1 MKAIRLH
8 AKGGP
13 EQLVYE
19 DAPMPEPAYREVR
32 IRVHAA
38 AITPTELTW
47 DESYL
52 FADGRPRLPA
62 IPGHDVS
69 GVVESIG
76 RAAIGLKVGD
86 EVFGLIDFPHD
97 GSAAEFV
104 CVPAADLA
112 PKFAHA
118 RSHPR
123 RRRTAFGANGVAGA
137 DRARR
142 ASARAARPHSR
153 RRWRGWRIRGAT
165 REISRRLH
173 IIATASARHASTL
186 RELGVNEVIDYTS
199 TQFESVLSDID
210 LVFDTVGGETQDRSY
225 RVLRRGG
232 RLISIAAPPPADKAT
247 QAGVTAIFFI
257 VRPNRSQ
264 LVEIANLID
273 SGKSACCRA
282 VGLSA
287 GQGEGRVCGSGP
299 GAPDG
304 EDCASGRLEMPRRL
318 GKHRHSER

>member
-19 DAPMPEPAYREVR
+19 DASMPEPAYREVR

-112 PKFAHA
+112 PKPRTLDHIHAAALPLSALTAWQALLEHGELQRGQRVLIHGAAGGVGGFAVQLA
-118 RSHPR
+118 RS
-123 RRRTAFGANGVAGA
+123 
-137 DRARR
+137 
-142 ASARAARPHSR
+142 
-153 RRWRGWRIRGAT
+153 RGA
-165 REISRRLH
+165 H

-232 RLISIAAPPPADKAT
+232 RLISIAAPLSADKAT

-264 LVEIANLID
+264 LIEIGNLID
-273 SGKSACCRA
+273 SGNLRVA
-282 VGLSA
+282 VQSVYPLAKAKDAFVEAARGHLM
-287 GQGEGRVCGSGP
+287 GKIVLRVV
-299 GAPDG
+299 
-304 EDCASGRLEMPRRL
+304 
-318 GKHRHSER
+318 